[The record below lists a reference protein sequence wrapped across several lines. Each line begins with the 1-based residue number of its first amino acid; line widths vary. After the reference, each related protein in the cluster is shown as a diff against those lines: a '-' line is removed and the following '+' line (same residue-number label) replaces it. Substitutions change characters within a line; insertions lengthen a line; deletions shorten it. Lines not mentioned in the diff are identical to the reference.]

1 MPIRRNAQVIGPD
14 VQQTPMGFGNAL
26 LEGVQLYKQQQQ
38 ARANALLNMRRQ
50 DEIERAQKAQEGR
63 NAILDRE
70 ALDQRAIENERAGS
84 YLGMQQANTDINRQ
98 RFDRDLRNEDRLEV
112 DRRRA
117 LEAQAQAAAE
127 SDRPD
132 VARRLMEET
141 GAVSNAPGRY
151 QMDPIEIGRGGTV
164 GPVTGQRVGDAPI
177 EPGDPLKFTND
188 GREITLDPNAARNA
202 RAPRADALFSA
213 DSQDPRVQSAYK
225 DTRNLFTETGD
236 ADKAAVLLERRL
248 GDIARADSAAAR
260 AKKPGGGPRGPN
272 KANFGADLSKDE
284 LMRALPIAESVLR
297 HYEYDK
303 KRGSYEKFKEIKSL
317 LNDKTAAGDVIAGGT
332 FAKEA
337 QGGTGILTD
346 ADLRYFWEKIGGI
359 GVRTESEL
367 STALG
372 GGMGDEKRKIVMQAV
387 DNIFTRKNAELAAIE
402 KPMREAMRRS
412 IPRAEE
418 WAVGTYFGDFQPAE
432 PAAQP
437 AVRPTNPVSNA
448 RAADADKN
456 RARAQRANG
465 DLSDDDFI
473 SQHGGK

>member
-1 MPIRRNAQVIGPD
+1 MPFRRNAQVIGPD

-63 NAILDRE
+63 SAILDRE
-70 ALDQRAIENERAGS
+70 ALDQRAIENERAAG

-117 LEAQAQAAAE
+117 LETQAQQAVE
-127 SDRPD
+127 NDRPD
-132 VARRLMEET
+132 VARRLMEEA
-141 GAVSNAPGRY
+141 GATSNAPGRY

-164 GPVTGQRVGDAPI
+164 GPVTGKRVGDAPT

-248 GDIARADSAAAR
+248 GDIARADAAAAR
-260 AKKPGGGPRGPN
+260 AKKPGGGTRGPN
-272 KANFGADLSKDE
+272 KNNFGAGLGKDE
-284 LMRALPIAESVLR
+284 LTRALPIANSVLSR
-297 HYEYDK
+297 LGYDK
-303 KRGSYEKFKEIKSL
+303 KRESYEKYREVQAL
-317 LNDKTAAGDVIAGGT
+317 LGDQNAASDVVAAGV
-332 FAKEA
+332 FAKEG

-346 ADLRYFWEKIGGI
+346 SDYVRFWKSIGDV
-359 GVRTESEL
+359 GVKTEDEL
-367 STALG
+367 TTALS
-372 GGMGDEKRKIVMQAV
+372 GGMGEGKRKLVLSAV
-387 DNIFTRKNAELAAIE
+387 EAMVGRKKAELGAIE
-402 KPMREAMRRS
+402 KPMRESMRAS

-418 WAVGTYFGDFQPAE
+418 WAARTYFGDFQPAE
-432 PAAQP
+432 PAATQP
-437 AVRPTNPVSNA
+437 AGRPDPVANA
-448 RAADADKN
+448 RAADANRN

-465 DLSDDDFI
+465 DQSDDDFI